1 MEPTNKP
8 PVKPES
14 IDKNS
19 NDTVIEFL
27 PDADEIERRP
37 LPRLARTTL
46 YALASMLVIFLIW
59 ATFFK
64 VDRVVV
70 AHGRII
76 TPLPDIVVQPL
87 ETAII
92 QSIDVQVGQVVKKG
106 QKLATL
112 DSTFAEADQA
122 ELKSH
127 IESLDNQTERLKA
140 ELAGKNP
147 PLSPHA
153 DADTKMEAELSSERQ
168 ANYKAQME
176 KLNETIAGLRAAL
189 DTNKHDQ
196 QILETRVK
204 SLQEIENMQEKLVAQ
219 QFGARVHLLEARD
232 KRLEVERDMD
242 LAKNREQELKR
253 QLAASEAEKSAFDL
267 TWRQKMME
275 DLLAT
280 SHDRD
285 AQSEQLLKADRRH
298 KLVTLVAPT
307 DSVVLEIAK
316 LSQGSVV
323 REAETLFTLV
333 QLDTTLESEVQ
344 IDSIDTGYVKVG
356 DTARLKLDAFPFQKH
371 GTLTGKI
378 QTISEDAFR
387 RDNQGNPSL
396 LAQGTDAFY
405 LSRITFGKSKL
416 KNMPEQAKLLPGMT
430 LTAEI
435 VVGQR
440 SVISYLLWP
449 LGKAV
454 DESIGEP

>member
-1 MEPTNKP
+1 
-8 PVKPES
+8 
-14 IDKNS
+14 
-19 NDTVIEFL
+19 
-27 PDADEIERRP
+27 
-37 LPRLARTTL
+37 
-46 YALASMLVIFLIW
+46 
-59 ATFFK
+59 
-64 VDRVVV
+64 
-70 AHGRII
+70 
-76 TPLPDIVVQPL
+76 
-87 ETAII
+87 
-92 QSIDVQVGQVVKKG
+92 
-106 QKLATL
+106 
-112 DSTFAEADQA
+112 
-122 ELKSH
+122 
-127 IESLDNQTERLKA
+127 
-140 ELAGKNP
+140 
-147 PLSPHA
+147 
-153 DADTKMEAELSSERQ
+153 
-168 ANYKAQME
+168 
-176 KLNETIAGLRAAL
+176 
-189 DTNKHDQ
+189 
-196 QILETRVK
+196 
-204 SLQEIENMQEKLVAQ
+204 MQEKLVAQ

>member
-1 MEPTNKP
+1 
-8 PVKPES
+8 VKPES

-127 IESLDNQTERLKA
+127 I
-140 ELAGKNP
+140 
-147 PLSPHA
+147 
-153 DADTKMEAELSSERQ
+153 
-168 ANYKAQME
+168 E

>member
-1 MEPTNKP
+1 LKRKHE
-8 PVKPES
+8 
-14 IDKNS
+14 
-19 NDTVIEFL
+19 TVVEFL

-37 LPRLARTTL
+37 PPNTARATL
-46 YALASMLVIFLIW
+46 YVLVLMIITFLLW

-76 TPLPDIVVQPL
+76 TPLPNIVVQPL
-87 ETAII
+87 ETAVI
-92 QSIDVQVGQVVKKG
+92 QSIDVSIGQVVKKG

-122 ELKSH
+122 ELRTH
-127 IESLDNQTERLKA
+127 IESLDNQTARLKA
-140 ELAGKNP
+140 ELSGQKP
-147 PLSPHA
+147 SVGPLANA
-153 DADTKMEAELSSERQ
+153 DSKMEAALSSERQ
-168 ANYKAQME
+168 ANYRAQMQ
-176 KLNETIAGLRAAL
+176 KLSETIAGLRASL
-189 DTNKHDQ
+189 DTNQHDQ
-196 QILETRVK
+196 QILEARVK

-232 KRLEVERDMD
+232 KRLEVERDMQ
-242 LAKNREQELKR
+242 LAKNHEQELKR

-267 TWRQKMME
+267 SWRQKMME

-280 SHDRD
+280 THDRD
-285 AQSEQLLKADRRH
+285 TQTEQLRKADRRH

-307 DSVVLEIAK
+307 DAVVLDIAK
-316 LSQGSVV
+316 LSQGSVI

-333 QLDTTLESEVQ
+333 QLDTKLESEVQ

-356 DTARLKLDAFPFQKH
+356 DTVRLKLDAFPFQRH
-371 GTLTGKI
+371 GTLDGQIK
-378 QTISEDAFR
+378 TISEDAFR
-387 RDNQGNPSL
+387 RDNMGNPSL

-405 LSRITFGKSKL
+405 LCRVSLGTAKL
-416 KNMPEQAKLLPGMT
+416 KNLPPQAKLLPGMT

-435 VVGQR
+435 VVGKR

-449 LGKAV
+449 LAKTV

>member
-1 MEPTNKP
+1 M
-8 PVKPES
+8 KPES

>member
-1 MEPTNKP
+1 
-8 PVKPES
+8 VKPES
-14 IDKNS
+14 TGKNS

-46 YALASMLVIFLIW
+46 YALASMLVLFLLW

-122 ELKSH
+122 ELKNH
-127 IESLDNQTERLKA
+127 IASLDNQTERLKA
-140 ELAGKNP
+140 ELSGKNP
-147 PLSPHA
+147 PLNPHA

-253 QLAASEAEKSAFDL
+253 QLAASEAEKSAFEL

-275 DLLAT
+275 DLLAAA
-280 SHDRD
+280 HDRD
-285 AQSEQLLKADRRH
+285 TQSEQLLKANRRH

-316 LSQGSVV
+316 LSQGSVI

-371 GTLTGKI
+371 GTLTGQI